1 MSKPSMSQRDRER
14 ALFRYRNA
22 LLRGDF
28 DTVSSVLHL
37 AESDS
42 RLWQMLHELDEEE
55 DAWLESDI
63 SDASLL
69 NIIPYSYSSNGTSPK
84 THSKEDKIMTLA
96 IPNRQTKPSSSLFRS
111 VAAALLLL
119 IFGAMLI
126 IEITLPTG
134 NNFGQVV
141 ELTQQPLMAGC
152 QLTTTVPA
160 NEESLRL
167 SQASFE
173 ARILQADEVDNEL
186 AMLLGICALQTAYT
200 VEADDTLQAAM
211 LGAGIVSEFEAVSR
225 NYQIAQFLANGQ
237 YILTTNAN
245 SLAGSTLWDI
255 ATETTVR
262 VFPNNGT
269 IYTSVVASVDGQYV
283 LNNIESTV
291 ARLWQVETGA
301 AIQDFHANIEITSLD
316 ISPDGRKIAIGL
328 TNGQVQLWDVATAN
342 RELTLLAHSSNP
354 VSNAVFSPDS
364 SKLLTS
370 GNGVGNYLLQLW
382 DVETGEK
389 IREFP
394 ELIEPQPGIF
404 SPDGQYVIAGGRPTD
419 PRAVMWDAE
428 TGEEI
433 RIFLDL
439 SDTSG
444 YTHVQ
449 AFAFSPDGRYVLIGS
464 AIGTTWLFEVE
475 TGIEL
480 RQFKR
485 NPSYT
490 TTVDFSPDG
499 RQILIAGGGIAR
511 IWSTDYRDSIADA
524 CRGLSRDFTAEER
537 ALYGLRD
544 EVPTCPQFAEGYAL
558 EAGMTAIPTQP
569 IPVWTALPTMESA
582 GE

>member
-1 MSKPSMSQRDRER
+1 MSKPSMTQADRER
-14 ALFRYRNA
+14 AVFRYRNA

-63 SDASLL
+63 NDASLL
-69 NIIPYSYSSNGTSPK
+69 NIIPNSYSSNGTSPK
-84 THSKEDKIMTLA
+84 THSKEDKIMILSKSKPRTEIKNPRFNA
-96 IPNRQTKPSSSLFRS
+96 I
-111 VAAALLLL
+111 AAALLLL

-126 IEITLPTG
+126 ITIAVPRG
-134 NNFGQVV
+134 DNFGQVV
-141 ELTQQPLMAGC
+141 ELTQQPLKAGC
-152 QLTTTVPA
+152 QLTTTAPT

-167 SQASFE
+167 AQASFV
-173 ARILQADEVDNEL
+173 ARIQQADEIGKEL
-186 AMLLGICALQTAYT
+186 AVLLGICALQTAYT
-200 VEADDTLQAAM
+200 VEADDALQAAVVA
-211 LGAGIVSEFEAVSR
+211 AGLVPEFEAVSL
-225 NYQIAQFLANGQ
+225 NYQIAQFLANGR
-237 YILTTNAN
+237 YLISANTNSRTGA
-245 SLAGSTLWDI
+245 TLWDI
-255 ATETTVR
+255 ATQTELR
-262 VFPNNGT
+262 VFPNNRPAQAF
-269 IYTSVVASVDGQYV
+269 VVTSVDGQY
-283 LNNIESTV
+283 LLTNISSTV
-291 ARLWQVETGA
+291 SRLWELETGSP
-301 AIQDFHANIEITSLD
+301 IRDFNSRIENTSLD
-316 ISPDGRKIAIGL
+316 ISPDGSTIAIGL
-328 TNGQVQLWDVATAN
+328 VNGQVQLWDVATGN
-342 RELTLLAHSSNP
+342 QEHRLLALSSNL
-354 VSNAVFSPDS
+354 VSYVAFSPDS
-364 SKLLTS
+364 SKLLVS
-370 GNGVGNYLLQLW
+370 GNGAGNYLLQLW
-382 DVETGEK
+382 DVETGVK

-394 ELIEPQPGIF
+394 ELIEPQSAIF
-404 SPDGQYVIAGGRPTD
+404 SPDGQYIIAGGRPTD

-444 YTHVQ
+444 FTHVQ

-480 RQFKR
+480 RRFTR

-499 RQILIAGGGIAR
+499 RHILIAGGGVAR

-537 ALYGLRD
+537 AQYGLRD